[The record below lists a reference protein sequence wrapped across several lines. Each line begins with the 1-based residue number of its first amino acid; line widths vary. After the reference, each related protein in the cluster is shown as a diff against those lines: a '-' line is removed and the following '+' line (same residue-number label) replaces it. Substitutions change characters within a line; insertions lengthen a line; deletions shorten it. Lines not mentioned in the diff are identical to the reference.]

1 MNVMAIDT
9 LKFVTRL
16 KEAGVSDTQAE
27 VHAEALVEAFDRS
40 REELATKADLKAG
53 LTELE
58 QKIRAELLLLKWML
72 GVLVAGVLA
81 LIMKAFFIA

>member
-9 LKFVTRL
+9 LKFATRL

-40 REELATKADLKAG
+40 REELATKADLK
-53 LTELE
+53 ELE

-81 LIMKAFFIA
+81 LVMKAFFIA